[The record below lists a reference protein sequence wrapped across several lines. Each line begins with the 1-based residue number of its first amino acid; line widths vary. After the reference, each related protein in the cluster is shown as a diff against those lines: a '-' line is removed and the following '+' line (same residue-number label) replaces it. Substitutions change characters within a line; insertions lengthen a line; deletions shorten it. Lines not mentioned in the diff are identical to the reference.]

1 MAEAMDEGGLGDN
14 IDAKGIFGKDKPP
27 SVEAVLS
34 GLVDSPDYCM
44 DFPKRGKCYIFNHK
58 NFEPQTGLNVRNG
71 TDADATRLY
80 CRFRELGFDVSLF
93 TNLKSRDVLK
103 ELQKV
108 AKEDHSKNSC
118 FVCCVLSHGESG
130 ILYGSDGKYETER
143 IFAPF
148 RGDVCPTLT
157 GKPKIFFIQACQGDK
172 LDHGVSM
179 KCQIATDSSSI
190 QEETYRI
197 PTHADFLIVYS
208 TVSGFYSWRN
218 TTNGSWF
225 IQALCAAL
233 QDHAKDMDLLGLL
246 TIVNRKVAYDFE
258 SFTPQDNS
266 MHLKK
271 QVPCVTSTLTRNIKF
286 S

>member
-1 MAEAMDEGGLGDN
+1 MRAETEARPEEIKARQEIKDGQEKLQVQLQQMN
-14 IDAKGIFGKDKPP
+14 IEDM
-27 SVEAVLS
+27 L
-34 GLVDSPDYCM
+34 
-44 DFPKRGKCYIFNHK
+44 
-58 NFEPQTGLNVRNG
+58 
-71 TDADATRLY
+71 
-80 CRFRELGFDVSLF
+80 REEIGAIEDHDRKIIVG
-93 TNLKSRDVLK
+93 
-103 ELQKV
+103 
-108 AKEDHSKNSC
+108 KEDHSKNSC

-148 RGDVCPTLT
+148 RGDVCPTLA
-157 GKPKIFFIQACQGDK
+157 GKPKVFFIQACQGDK

-233 QDHAKDMDLLGLL
+233 QAHAKDMDLLGLL